1 MPDGEPPSFSIL
13 RQKPRFTMAKYLP
26 ILGWLPHYTRLKA
39 VSDLIAGITLGMTM
53 IPQSMAYAVL
63 AERIPQYGLYSCFV
77 GGFLY
82 IILGTIKEVSIG
94 PSSLMALLTLQYT
107 RNMPQDFV
115 ILLCFLAGC
124 IELLM
129 GVLNLGFLVDFIS
142 VPVTSGFVSAG
153 AFIIIIAQMQG
164 LLGLK
169 YKSENIA
176 DNLYKLFKN
185 INKIQLA
192 DSALGIF
199 SILFLLIF
207 RKLKDIDCPCMR
219 NKRDASRNVIIKK
232 ILWYFSIGR
241 NALIVLISVTIA
253 YQFEVNTGSIPFRLS
268 GKIEGG
274 LPKVSLPPFSS
285 QVGNQTYT
293 FFDMC
298 AHYGLGLGILPVI
311 SVLANVAIAKA
322 FALGTSINATQ
333 EMLALGL
340 SNIVGSFVSS
350 LPTTGAFTRSA
361 VSSASGVQTPM
372 AGLYSGTM
380 VLLALSFL
388 TSYFYYIP
396 RATLAA
402 VLISAVIFMIDV
414 KIIKLLW
421 KGSKMDA
428 IAAIGTFVISIFIG
442 IEIGLLLGV
451 LFNLILFIRLS
462 ARLTLQIVNCKT
474 RLGNRYMMLKPENCL
489 YYPAV
494 TSFCEKVMSLAR
506 NDVPLIMNCE
516 LFNSLDYTSIK
527 GIEMLSKKLNSER
540 NQFWL
545 LHLNSNVVK
554 SFDILTDNKYIRLIE
569 KEESIADV
577 LHNDALSSKNFED
590 RINITVKQATKNLIR
605 EDLLYSNSQ
614 QNDSESNTEEL
625 ALMSPSEC
633 KIQQ

>member
-1 MPDGEPPSFSIL
+1 MSDGEPPPLSIL
-13 RQKPRFTMAKYLP
+13 KRKPRFTVAKYLP
-26 ILGWLPHYTRLKA
+26 IFGWLPHYTRLKA
-39 VSDLIAGITLGMTM
+39 VSDIIAGITLGLTM

-82 IILGTIKEVSIG
+82 IILGTTKEVSIG
-94 PSSLMALLTLQYT
+94 PSSLMSLLTLQYT

-115 ILLCFLAGC
+115 ILLCFLTGC
-124 IELLM
+124 VEFLM

-142 VPVTSGFVSAG
+142 VPVTSGFMSAG
-153 AFIIIIAQMQG
+153 ALIIIISQLQG

-169 YKSENIA
+169 YKSKNVL
-176 DNLYKLFKN
+176 DNLYKLFSN
-185 INKIQLA
+185 INKVRLT
-192 DSALGIF
+192 DSALGVF
-199 SILFLLIF
+199 SLIFLLVF
-207 RKLKDIDCPCMR
+207 RKLKDIDYPCTR
-219 NKRDASRNVIIKK
+219 NKRDASRNVTIKK
-232 ILWYFSIGR
+232 ICWYFSIGR
-241 NALIVLISVTIA
+241 NALIVLISSTIA
-253 YQFEVNTGSIPFRLS
+253 YQFEAYTGTIPFWLS
-268 GKIEGG
+268 GKIEAG

-340 SNIVGSFVSS
+340 CNMVGSFVSS

-380 VLLALSFL
+380 TLLALSFL
-388 TSYFYYIP
+388 TPYFYYIP

-402 VLISAVIFMIDV
+402 VLISAVLFMIDL

-421 KGSKMDA
+421 KGNKMDA
-428 IAAIGTFVISIFIG
+428 IAAIGTFVISVFIG

-474 RLGNRYMMLKPENCL
+474 RLGNRYMMLKSKNCL

-494 TSFCEKVMSLAR
+494 ASFCEKVMSLAE

-516 LFNSLDYTSIK
+516 TFNNLDYTSIK
-527 GIEMLSKKLNSER
+527 GIEMLSKTLNSER

-545 LHLNSNVVK
+545 LHLNSDTMK

-569 KEESIADV
+569 NEESIADI
-577 LHNDALSSKNFED
+577 LYNDTLSSKNSED
-590 RINITVKQATKNLIR
+590 RINIITKKVTEINH
-605 EDLLYSNSQ
+605 EECLLYSNSQ
-614 QNDSESNTEEL
+614 QKDSESNAEEL
-625 ALMSPSEC
+625 TLISSS
-633 KIQQ
+633 